1 MSYLALDSKYITKLI
16 LKTLNAIVAHIS
28 ASFYFSQYEFE
39 ALPMLLP
46 QEYLN
51 QFWLIHRNLH
61 LHCTFISIWQVIDS

>member
-1 MSYLALDSKYITKLI
+1 MSSLALDSKYITKLI

-39 ALPMLLP
+39 ALSMLLP

-51 QFWLIHRNLH
+51 QF
-61 LHCTFISIWQVIDS
+61 